1 MSRSHPT
8 ALTPDHRLRTLN
20 LSLIRHLSATEYLQ
34 FDQGFIAIST
44 MLPFLQQLL
53 LHPTVMLTRR
63 AMSSIADTETAL
75 SLVHLT
81 GIHVPAS
88 TQPRARASLEDP
100 LTNLIRC
107 CINLRHI
114 ELLGTGL
121 DVDSDAEEDPGTSTP
136 QGINLPYLQ
145 SMAVLHVPYCPLLR
159 TLANSE
165 LPSLRALTISLY
177 TSAPHTDSTKFF
189 EAHASKLTGLTL
201 FTAQTWPPTST
212 HAPPDLL
219 LKTPNLVYLSL
230 PSSAH
235 RLIAPAIKSIKHTI
249 ESTPPASPSPPAS
262 DGIPA
267 SSSPSAFLASSSPP
281 LSSSPMR
288 ARSASQDRI
297 SLSPHPLRTLSIP
310 RPTPEL
316 LSRVVEPIFKEL
328 REVHIREVR
337 YLRRGMGKS
346 AEGAGSSA
354 SMTEWRWRLAR
365 RGVRVIDALGKDG
378 PN

>member
-1 MSRSHPT
+1 
-8 ALTPDHRLRTLN
+8 
-20 LSLIRHLSATEYLQ
+20 
-34 FDQGFIAIST
+34 

-100 LTNLIRC
+100 LTNLVRC
-107 CINLRHI
+107 CVNLRHI

-121 DVDSDAEEDPGTSTP
+121 DVDSDVEDDPDTITP
-136 QGINLPYLQ
+136 QGINLPYLY
-145 SMAVLHVPYCPLLR
+145 SMAILHVPYCPLLR

-177 TSAPHTDSTKFF
+177 TSAPHADSTKFF
-189 EAHASKLTGLTL
+189 DAHASKLTGLTL
-201 FTAQTWPPTST
+201 FSAQTWPPTST
-212 HAPPDLL
+212 HAPSDILL
-219 LKTPNLVYLSL
+219 RTPNLVYLSL

-235 RLIAPAIKSIKHTI
+235 RLTAPATKVTI
-249 ESTPPASPSPPAS
+249 NRPLGNTPPTSPSSPVS
-262 DGIPA
+262 HGIPA
-267 SSSPSAFLASSSPP
+267 SSSPNAILISPSSSH
-281 LSSSPMR
+281 SSSTMR
-288 ARSASQDRI
+288 DRV

-316 LSRVVEPIFKEL
+316 LSRVVEPIFKDL
-328 REVHIREVR
+328 REVHVREVR
-337 YLRRGMGKS
+337 YLRRAMGKG
-346 AEGAGSSA
+346 AEGAGNSA
-354 SMTEWRWRLAR
+354 SIIEWRRRLAR

>member
-1 MSRSHPT
+1 
-8 ALTPDHRLRTLN
+8 
-20 LSLIRHLSATEYLQ
+20 
-34 FDQGFIAIST
+34 

-63 AMSSIADTETAL
+63 AMSSIADSETAL
-75 SLVHLT
+75 SLIHLT

-100 LTNLIRC
+100 LTNLVRC
-107 CINLRHI
+107 CVNLRHI

-121 DVDSDAEEDPGTSTP
+121 DVDSDVEDGPDTITVHGV
-136 QGINLPYLQ
+136 NLPYLQ
-145 SMAVLHVPYCPLLR
+145 SMAILHVPYCPLLR

-177 TSAPHTDSTKFF
+177 TSAPHTDSTKLFDV
-189 EAHASKLTGLTL
+189 HASKLTGLTL

-219 LKTPNLVYLSL
+219 LKTPNLHYLSL

-235 RLIAPAIKSIKHTI
+235 RLIAPATNININRPN
-249 ESTPPASPSPPAS
+249 ESTPPTSPSPPAS
-262 DGIPA
+262 EGIPA
-267 SSSPSAFLASSSPP
+267 SSSPSAILASSSSSI
-281 LSSSPMR
+281 SSSPMR
-288 ARSASQDRI
+288 DRSTSRDRV

-310 RPTPEL
+310 RPTQEL

-328 REVHIREVR
+328 REVHVREVR
-337 YLRRGMGKS
+337 YLRRGMGKI
-346 AEGAGSSA
+346 AEGAGNSA
-354 SMTEWRWRLAR
+354 SITEWRRRLAR

>member
-1 MSRSHPT
+1 
-8 ALTPDHRLRTLN
+8 
-20 LSLIRHLSATEYLQ
+20 
-34 FDQGFIAIST
+34 

-81 GIHVPAS
+81 GIHIPAS

-100 LTNLIRC
+100 LTNLVRC
-107 CINLRHI
+107 CVNLRHI

-121 DVDSDAEEDPGTSTP
+121 DVDSDVEDDPDTIPP
-136 QGINLPYLQ
+136 QGVNLPYLY

-189 EAHASKLTGLTL
+189 DAHASKLTGLTL
-201 FTAQTWPPTST
+201 FSAQTWPPTST
-212 HAPPDLL
+212 HAPPDILL
-219 LKTPNLVYLSL
+219 RTPNLVYLSL

-235 RLIAPAIKSIKHTI
+235 RLIAPATKVTINCPI
-249 ESTPPASPSPPAS
+249 ESTPPTSPPPGS
-262 DGIPA
+262 HRIPA
-267 SSSPSAFLASSSPP
+267 SSSPSAILASP
-281 LSSSPMR
+281 SSSHSSSTMR
-288 ARSASQDRI
+288 DRV

-328 REVHIREVR
+328 REVHVREVR
-337 YLRRGMGKS
+337 YLRRGMGKG
-346 AEGAGSSA
+346 AEGAGNSA
-354 SMTEWRWRLAR
+354 SMTEWRRRLAR

>member
-1 MSRSHPT
+1 
-8 ALTPDHRLRTLN
+8 
-20 LSLIRHLSATEYLQ
+20 
-34 FDQGFIAIST
+34 
-44 MLPFLQQLL
+44 
-53 LHPTVMLTRR
+53 MLTRR
-63 AMSSIADTETAL
+63 AMGSIADTETAL

-81 GIHVPAS
+81 GIHVPA
-88 TQPRARASLEDP
+88 TQPRTRASLEDP

-107 CINLRHI
+107 CVNLRHI

-121 DVDSDAEEDPGTSTP
+121 DVDSDVEEDPDTTT

-145 SMAVLHVPYCPLLR
+145 SMAILHVPYCPLLR

-177 TSAPHTDSTKFF
+177 TSAPHTDSTQFF
-189 EAHASKLTGLTL
+189 DAHASKLTGLTL

-219 LKTPNLVYLSL
+219 VRTPKLVYLSL

-235 RLIAPAIKSIKHTI
+235 RLVAPATRIINHVI
-249 ESTPPASPSPPAS
+249 ESTPYSPTS

-267 SSSPSAFLASSSPP
+267 SSSPSTLRASSSPSF
-281 LSSSPMR
+281 SSSPMR
-288 ARSASQDRI
+288 ARSASHDRI
-297 SLSPHPLRTLSIP
+297 ISSPHPLRTLSIP

-328 REVHIREVR
+328 REVHVREVR
-337 YLRRGMGKS
+337 YLRRGMGRG
-346 AEGAGSSA
+346 AEGAGNSA
-354 SMTEWRWRLAR
+354 SMTEWRRRLAR

-378 PN
+378 PD

>member
-1 MSRSHPT
+1 VQ
-8 ALTPDHRLRTLN
+8 TLN
-20 LSLIRHLSATEYLQ
+20 LSLIRHLNNSEYLQ
-34 FDQGFIAIST
+34 FDQSFIAIST
-44 MLPFLQQLL
+44 ILPFLQQLL

-63 AMSSIADTETAL
+63 AMTSIADTETAL

-88 TQPRARASLEDP
+88 TPPRARASLEDP

-107 CINLRHI
+107 CVNLRHI

-121 DVDSDAEEDPGTSTP
+121 DVDSDVEEGPDIITP
-136 QGINLPYLQ
+136 QGVNLPYLQ
-145 SMAVLHVPYCPLLR
+145 SMAILHVPYCPLLR
-159 TLANSE
+159 TLANSQ

-177 TSAPHTDSTKFF
+177 TSAPHTDSSKFF
-189 EAHASKLTGLTL
+189 DAHASKLTGLTL
-201 FTAQTWPPTST
+201 FNAQTWPPTST
-212 HAPPDLL
+212 HAPPNLL

-235 RLIAPAIKSIKHTI
+235 RLIAPTRPP
-249 ESTPPASPSPPAS
+249 PPAVEGILVPS
-262 DGIPA
+262 
-267 SSSPSAFLASSSPP
+267 
-281 LSSSPMR
+281 
-288 ARSASQDRI
+288 
-297 SLSPHPLRTLSIP
+297 SPHPLRTLSIP

-316 LSRVVEPIFKEL
+316 LSGVVEPIFREL
-328 REVHIREVR
+328 REVHVREVR
-337 YLRRGMGKS
+337 YLKRGMGRG

-354 SMTEWRWRLAR
+354 SMTEWRRRLAR

>member
-1 MSRSHPT
+1 
-8 ALTPDHRLRTLN
+8 
-20 LSLIRHLSATEYLQ
+20 
-34 FDQGFIAIST
+34 

-100 LTNLIRC
+100 LTNLVRC
-107 CINLRHI
+107 CVNLRHI

-121 DVDSDAEEDPGTSTP
+121 DVDSDVEGDPDTVTP
-136 QGINLPYLQ
+136 RGVNLPYLY
-145 SMAVLHVPYCPLLR
+145 SMAILHVPYCPLLR

-177 TSAPHTDSTKFF
+177 TCAPHADSSEFF
-189 EAHASKLTGLTL
+189 DVHASKLTGLTL
-201 FTAQTWPPTST
+201 FSAQTWPPTST

-219 LKTPNLVYLSL
+219 LRTPNLIYLSL

-235 RLIAPAIKSIKHTI
+235 RLTAPATKIII
-249 ESTPPASPSPPAS
+249 NRPVESTPPTSPSPPAS

-267 SSSPSAFLASSSPP
+267 SSSPSAILASSPP
-281 LSSSPMR
+281 PSSSLMR
-288 ARSASQDRI
+288 DWSASRDRV

-328 REVHIREVR
+328 REVHVREVR
-337 YLRRGMGKS
+337 YLRRGMGKG
-346 AEGAGSSA
+346 AEGAGNSA
-354 SMTEWRWRLAR
+354 SIIEWRRRLAR
-365 RGVRVIDALGKDG
+365 RGIRVIDALGKDG

>member
-1 MSRSHPT
+1 
-8 ALTPDHRLRTLN
+8 
-20 LSLIRHLSATEYLQ
+20 
-34 FDQGFIAIST
+34 

-100 LTNLIRC
+100 LTNLVRSC
-107 CINLRHI
+107 VNLRHI

-121 DVDSDAEEDPGTSTP
+121 DVDGEVEENPDTMTP
-136 QGINLPYLQ
+136 RGLNLPYLY
-145 SMAVLHVPYCPLLR
+145 SMAILHVPYCPLLR
-159 TLANSE
+159 ILADSE

-177 TSAPHTDSTKFF
+177 TCAPHADSTKFF
-189 EAHASKLTGLTL
+189 DAHASKLTGLTL
-201 FTAQTWPPTST
+201 FSAQTWPPTST

-219 LKTPNLVYLSL
+219 LRTPNLIYLSL
-230 PSSAH
+230 PSTAH
-235 RLIAPAIKSIKHTI
+235 RLTAPAIKMIVNRPI
-249 ESTPPASPSPPAS
+249 ESTPPTSPPSPAS
-262 DGIPA
+262 DSTPAPA
-267 SSSPSAFLASSSPP
+267 SPTTILASSPP
-281 LSSSPMR
+281 SHSSSLMR
-288 ARSASQDRI
+288 DWSSPRDRVG
-297 SLSPHPLRTLSIP
+297 LSPHPLRTLSIP

-328 REVHIREVR
+328 REVHVREVR
-337 YLRRGMGKS
+337 YLRRGMGKG
-346 AEGAGSSA
+346 AEGAGNSA
-354 SMTEWRWRLAR
+354 SIIEWRRRLAR

>member
-1 MSRSHPT
+1 
-8 ALTPDHRLRTLN
+8 
-20 LSLIRHLSATEYLQ
+20 
-34 FDQGFIAIST
+34 

-63 AMSSIADTETAL
+63 AMGSIADTETAW

-88 TQPRARASLEDP
+88 THPRARAGFEDP
-100 LTNLIRC
+100 LTSLIRC
-107 CINLRHI
+107 CVNLRHI
-114 ELLGTGL
+114 ELHGPGL
-121 DVDSDAEEDPGTSTP
+121 DVDSDIEENSDTSIP

-159 TLANSE
+159 SLANSE

-177 TSAPHTDSTKFF
+177 TSAPQTDSTKFF
-189 EAHASKLTGLTL
+189 DAHASKLTGLTL

-219 LKTPNLVYLSL
+219 LKTPSLVYLSL

-235 RLIAPAIKSIKHTI
+235 RLIAPATKSTI
-249 ESTPPASPSPPAS
+249 NHMIENTPPTSPSPPAF
-262 DGIPA
+262 DGLPSPSAILA
-267 SSSPSAFLASSSPP
+267 SSSPS
-281 LSSSPMR
+281 LSSSPR
-288 ARSASQDRI
+288 RDRPASQDRI

-316 LSRVVEPIFKEL
+316 LSRVVEPIFREL
-328 REVHIREVR
+328 REVHVREVR
-337 YLRRGMGKS
+337 YLRRGMGKG

-354 SMTEWRWRLAR
+354 SMIEWRRRLAR
-365 RGVRVIDALGKDG
+365 RGVKVLDALGKDG

>member
-1 MSRSHPT
+1 
-8 ALTPDHRLRTLN
+8 
-20 LSLIRHLSATEYLQ
+20 
-34 FDQGFIAIST
+34 

-63 AMSSIADTETAL
+63 AISSIADTETAL

-107 CINLRHI
+107 CVNLRHI

-121 DVDSDAEEDPGTSTP
+121 DVDSDVEDDPDTITP
-136 QGINLPYLQ
+136 QGVNLPYLY
-145 SMAVLHVPYCPLLR
+145 SMVILHVPYCPLLR

-177 TSAPHTDSTKFF
+177 TSAPHADSTKFF
-189 EAHASKLTGLTL
+189 DAHATKLTGLTL
-201 FTAQTWPPTST
+201 FSAQTWPPTST
-212 HAPPDLL
+212 HAPSDILL
-219 LKTPNLVYLSL
+219 RTPNLVYLSL

-235 RLIAPAIKSIKHTI
+235 RLIAPTPKVTINRPI
-249 ESTPPASPSPPAS
+249 ESTLPTSPPPGS
-262 DGIPA
+262 HGIPA
-267 SSSPSAFLASSSPP
+267 SSSPSAILASP
-281 LSSSPMR
+281 SSSHSSSTMR
-288 ARSASQDRI
+288 DRV

-328 REVHIREVR
+328 REVHVREVR
-337 YLRRGMGKS
+337 YLRRGMGKG
-346 AEGAGSSA
+346 AEGAGNSA
-354 SMTEWRWRLAR
+354 SMTEWRRRLAR

>member
-1 MSRSHPT
+1 
-8 ALTPDHRLRTLN
+8 
-20 LSLIRHLSATEYLQ
+20 
-34 FDQGFIAIST
+34 

-100 LTNLIRC
+100 LTNLVRC
-107 CINLRHI
+107 CVNLRHI

-121 DVDSDAEEDPGTSTP
+121 DVDSDVEDDLDTITP
-136 QGINLPYLQ
+136 QGINLPYLY
-145 SMAVLHVPYCPLLR
+145 SMAILHVPYCPLLR
-159 TLANSE
+159 ILTNSG
-165 LPSLRALTISLY
+165 LPSLRVLTISLY
-177 TSAPHTDSTKFF
+177 TSAPHADSTKFF
-189 EAHASKLTGLTL
+189 DAHASKLTGLTL
-201 FTAQTWPPTST
+201 FSAQTWPPTST

-219 LKTPNLVYLSL
+219 LRTPNLDYLSL
-230 PSSAH
+230 PSSSH
-235 RLIAPAIKSIKHTI
+235 RLIAPATKAAIYRPT
-249 ESTPPASPSPPAS
+249 ESTPPTSPSSPAS

-267 SSSPSAFLASSSPP
+267 SSSPSAIFPSSFPSHP
-281 LSSSPMR
+281 SSTMR
-288 ARSASQDRI
+288 DRSASRDRV

-310 RPTPEL
+310 RPTQEL

-337 YLRRGMGKS
+337 YLKRGMGKG
-346 AEGAGSSA
+346 AEGAGNSA
-354 SMTEWRWRLAR
+354 SMTEWRRRLAR
-365 RGVRVIDALGKDG
+365 RGIRVIDALGKDG